1 MTDKIN
7 HIPIIFLHDDI
18 GGVSVSM
25 GSRYHD
31 GSVHFIHQTLDQSGT
46 SVDAQW
52 VKECKDRV
60 AALERGEMDLV
71 GFDEAM
77 AELRRR

>member
-1 MTDKIN
+1 MTELAKRIVELAKGLPAIERATLIDE
-7 HIPIIFLHDDI
+7 LLE
-18 GGVSVSM
+18 
-25 GSRYHD
+25 
-31 GSVHFIHQTLDQSGT
+31 TLDQSGT